1 MVFGGLDFSLTTPAY
16 AKYNSIAKKLTIGR
30 VDTKPFKKDYRARNR
45 AVIGEI
51 QNMMSDVDVLFIEDY
66 AFAACGRI
74 TDIAEALG
82 SIKYSLP
89 CNIYVVSPGTLK
101 KALTGNG
108 HAEKKEMI
116 EKVTALGF
124 KVRDDNEADA
134 TALLLMAMGKIKGKY
149 RVW

>member
-1 MVFGGLDFSLTTPAY
+1 MIFGGLDFSLTTPAY
-16 AKYNSIAKKLTIGR
+16 AKYDSISKKLTVGR
-30 VDTKPFKKDYRARNR
+30 VDTKPFKKNYRARNR
-45 AVIGEI
+45 AIIEEI
-51 QNMMSDVDVLFIEDY
+51 KTVLNDVSVLCIEDY

-74 TDIAEALG
+74 TDIAEVLG
-82 SIKYSLP
+82 VIKYNFQGDIKL
-89 CNIYVVSPGTLK
+89 VSPGTLK

-116 EKVTALGF
+116 EKILSLGI

-149 RVW
+149 REW